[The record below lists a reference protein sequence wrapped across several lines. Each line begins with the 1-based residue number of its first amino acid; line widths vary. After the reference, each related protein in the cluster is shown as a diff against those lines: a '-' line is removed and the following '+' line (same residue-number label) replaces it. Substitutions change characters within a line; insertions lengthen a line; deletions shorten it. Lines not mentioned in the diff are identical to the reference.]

1 MSEITDVMS
10 TDVITVNLNTPI
22 AEAIKLLLKHNI
34 TGVPVV
40 DKKMRL
46 LGIVSEKDLLKLT
59 YKLKSK
65 SYNSGHRFDTV
76 ESVMTKDV
84 VSFDEN
90 DCLIDVY
97 KCLIERNFR
106 RVPVLSKGKIV
117 GIISRKDILTYNH

>member
-10 TDVITVNLNTPI
+10 TDVITVDLKTPI
-22 AEAIKLLLKHNI
+22 AEVIKLLLKHKI

-65 SYNSGHRFDTV
+65 SYNSGHQFDTV
-76 ESVMTKDV
+76 ESVMTKNV

-90 DCLIDVY
+90 DRLIDVY
-97 KCLIERNFR
+97 KCLMDSNFR
-106 RVPVLSKGKIV
+106 RVPVLSKSKIV